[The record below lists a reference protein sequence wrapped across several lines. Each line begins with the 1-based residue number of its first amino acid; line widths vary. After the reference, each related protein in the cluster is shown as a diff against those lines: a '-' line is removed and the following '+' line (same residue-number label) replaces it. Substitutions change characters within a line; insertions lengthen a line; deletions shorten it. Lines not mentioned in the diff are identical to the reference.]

1 MNPTAPELLE
11 MLIEQ
16 IKADPS
22 MTLRWGEA
30 MILVGEIDRL
40 RERVAELES
49 QVKATAQTHEH
60 SVDDLVA
67 HMDILQARVV
77 ELEVV
82 ERKALEQSEYIQAHG
97 LTEYEMARLKAQV
110 ETTTWYNGTLLT
122 ELSTLREQ
130 LAELEADAALGRMV
144 REMPLSAKLGHE
156 GQQWGEWYATWTSSR
171 RHGPTPEAALEA
183 ARKGE
188 T

>member
-130 LAELEADAALGRMV
+130 LAELEPDASLGRMV
-144 REMPLSAKLGHE
+144 REMPE
-156 GQQWGEWYATWTSSR
+156 GVSLHHNCNGYDEWSCEYGKTWTWE
-171 RHGPTPEAALEA
+171 PTPEAALEA

>member
-1 MNPTAPELLE
+1 MNPTVPELLE

-130 LAELEADAALGRMV
+130 LAELEGQVNPPCPDPGIDAFYLDAD
-144 REMPLSAKLGHE
+144 
-156 GQQWGEWYATWTSSR
+156 
-171 RHGPTPEAALEA
+171 EAALEA
-183 ARKGE
+183 ARKEE